1 MSPACLMVLGLAWP
15 WELFLTYISTKFPWM
30 PGSQLPSHNKLQHQS
45 QTSWSVLGGSGPEKV
60 GLLAHLSSTAAGTCL
75 SAFLDHFWFQSVLG
89 HTARCLI
96 HFPHLTVW
104 INLCGQCVV
113 NDNNSVGEM
122 DVMRSILFWI
132 FLSHFK
138 CKVILSTFMI

>member
-1 MSPACLMVLGLAWP
+1 MSSACLMVIGLVWP
-15 WELFLTYISTKFPWM
+15 WELFLTLYFKISLNAWIAITITQWIT
-30 PGSQLPSHNKLQHQS
+30 
-45 QTSWSVLGGSGPEKV
+45 TSVADLLECVWWQWSRKV
-60 GLLAHLSSTAAGTCL
+60 GILAHLSSTAAGTCL

-138 CKVILSTFMI
+138 CKVI